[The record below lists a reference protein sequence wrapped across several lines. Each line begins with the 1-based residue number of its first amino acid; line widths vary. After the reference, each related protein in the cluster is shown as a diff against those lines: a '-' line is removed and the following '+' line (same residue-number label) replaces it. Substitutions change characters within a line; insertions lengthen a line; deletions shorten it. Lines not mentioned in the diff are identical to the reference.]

1 MDPLEPPKLP
11 DASYP
16 GRVRISTNRSSR
28 LRARRACGRVRRESD
43 NGDLQRRTSVTSL
56 SQMNSQ
62 TSASSP
68 REWFHSRC
76 GKDQETVGRTTI
88 GGRAGIDRSLS
99 RICPALRAPPGT
111 QSART
116 VRGIRCFTSGRTGR
130 RIGRVILRDYRINNA
145 SPPLQSTFQTHTLRI
160 GQNSISVYAD
170 LWHTGCDVGGK
181 AQ

>member
-1 MDPLEPPKLP
+1 MSFDRLSLFPISLSPGVRHGPSGAPEASRCELPGPCTHQHEPFQP
-11 DASYP
+11 AP
-16 GRVRISTNRSSR
+16 G
-28 LRARRACGRVRRESD
+28 AEACGRARRESD
-43 NGDLQRRTSVTSL
+43 DGDLQRRTSVTSL

-88 GGRAGIDRSLS
+88 GGTR
-99 RICPALRAPPGT
+99 
-111 QSART
+111 SART
-116 VRGIRCFTSGRTGR
+116 VRGNPVRNSGRTGR
-130 RIGRVILRDYRINNA
+130 RIGRVILRDYRIDNA
-145 SPPLQSTFQTHTLRI
+145 SPPVQSTFQTRTLRI